1 MEITTR
7 ALITA
12 LHGLFFGG
20 FFLLAVFGLV
30 VELVR
35 SNFEVRPAEL
45 CGKGRSLG
53 SAYLWISVFLGWA
66 AVFLGAYVVYPW
78 YRAIPPS
85 GAVDLAA
92 FPQRLLLASAATSH
106 WHSLG
111 MEWKEHVAWFAP
123 MAVTMVAYV
132 LTSQRPAMKRYPQV
146 RNAVLAF
153 AFIALV
159 SAGIATFFGA
169 MINKHAPV
177 DGGSNIHLV
186 SEP

>member
-1 MEITTR
+1 MEIAAR
-7 ALITA
+7 ACFTA

-20 FFLLAVFGLV
+20 FFMLAIFGLV
-30 VELVR
+30 VEMVR

-45 CGKGRSLG
+45 CGTGRSLG
-53 SAYLWISVFLGWA
+53 SAYLWISALLGWS

-78 YRAIPPS
+78 YRAIPPV
-85 GAVDLAA
+85 GTTNLAA
-92 FPQRLLLASAATSH
+92 FPQRLLLASASTSR

-132 LTSQRPAMKRYPQV
+132 LTTQRPALKRYPQI
-146 RNAVLAF
+146 RSAVLVF
-153 AFIALV
+153 ALIALF
-159 SAGIATFFGA
+159 SAGVAGFFGA
-169 MINKHAPV
+169 MINKNAPV
-177 DGGSNIHLV
+177 EGGPNIHFV